1 MANVL
6 NDRLMIFRQ
15 PRRYLLI
22 KGVFFFLHCLTQPVS
37 LRVFPEKSL
46 LILRIFEVMTD
57 EIVVFFLWRMP
68 TKKPKLFQNM
78 EFGYYGADGDGK

>member
-1 MANVL
+1 MGK
-6 NDRLMIFRQ
+6 
-15 PRRYLLI
+15 P
-22 KGVFFFLHCLTQPVS
+22 G
-37 LRVFPEKSL
+37 EKSL